1 VVLKLKGLNT
11 SITLSDHKNILFLGF
26 LKGLNIES
34 FFGAIV
40 WTCLDI
46 QIYDK
51 KNRKSFH
58 QKKSC
63 IFSDFLEKNDLLID
77 YP

>member
-1 VVLKLKGLNT
+1 VVLKLKGLNI

-26 LKGLNIES
+26 LKGLNTES

-40 WTCLDI
+40 WACLDI
-46 QIYDK
+46 RIYDK

-58 QKKSC
+58 KKNHA
-63 IFSDFLEKNDLLID
+63 FLVTSLKRMIC
-77 YP
+77 